1 MILNQVFVLYT
12 FCVCCLMQ
20 VGREVATTWGAQS
33 AGTQLSVKE
42 LQEDNPTSQKFHSE
56 HEPWHTTAVNKT

>member
-1 MILNQVFVLYT
+1 
-12 FCVCCLMQ
+12 MQ
-20 VGREVATTWGAQS
+20 VGREVATTWGAQM

-56 HEPWHTTAVNKT
+56 HEPWHTTESC